1 MSRSSRA
8 VKIRRVNHLGIIVE
22 DLDEAVQSFTERLG
36 LTLDHIEPYG
46 DELQI
51 AFLPCGDTLVEL
63 IEPRTE
69 AGSNADYLKQHG
81 PGIQHVAFEVED
93 LEAALSELAER
104 GVKPLGDAPMPG
116 AGGTRIAFLEPQAFG
131 GILVEL
137 CEPLS

>member
-1 MSRSSRA
+1 
-8 VKIRRVNHLGIIVE
+8 VKLKRVNHLGIIVD
-22 DLDEAVQSFTERLG
+22 DLDGAVRSFTEHLG

-46 DELQI
+46 DELEI
-51 AFLPCGDTLVEL
+51 AFLPCGETLVEL
-63 IEPRTE
+63 IEPRTQS
-69 AGSNADYLKQHG
+69 GPNADYLKENG

-104 GVKPLGDAPMPG
+104 GVKPLGDAPLPG

-137 CEPLS
+137 CEPVS